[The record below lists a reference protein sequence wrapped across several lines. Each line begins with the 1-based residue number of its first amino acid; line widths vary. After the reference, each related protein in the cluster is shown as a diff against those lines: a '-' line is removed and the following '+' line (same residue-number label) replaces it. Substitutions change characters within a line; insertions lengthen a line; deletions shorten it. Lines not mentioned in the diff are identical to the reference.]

1 LIKPRN
7 GGDKVVNK
15 KETTIMLKCDCGCSM
30 LVVDREEWDD
40 GEINYNISVQD
51 SRYDHNY
58 TTIWGKIKSAAKVL
72 FGKPVYYSDIYIED
86 PEKIREF
93 VGKLNKLCPET
104 KVGKVEGGFSPST
117 CGD

>member
-1 LIKPRN
+1 
-7 GGDKVVNK
+7 VNK

-40 GEINYNISVQD
+40 GEVNYNISVQD

-58 TTIWGKIKSAAKVL
+58 TTLWGRIKSAAKVL
-72 FGKPVYYSDIYIED
+72 FGKPVYYSDIYIEE
-86 PEKIREF
+86 PEKFQGF
-93 VGKLNKLCPET
+93 VEKLNELCLET
-104 KVGKVEGGFSPST
+104 KAEQDKGSFPLST